1 MTTAMSANTP
11 AGGHPTPD
19 DLLTADTVVGY
30 LADRSVLD
38 RVEARVEVL
47 GGGVSNVVLSVDGG
61 SGPLVVKQSLP
72 RLRVVDDWYAPRD
85 RIITEA
91 QALRLAGRLVP
102 GSVPRVIDSDPTRHT
117 LTLERAPTGWRNWK
131 TRLLDGDVDVSV
143 ARRLGS
149 HLASWHTA
157 TAGGR
162 GLSARMHDTE
172 PFEMLRTDPYYR
184 TVAHRTPEL
193 AGQIQD
199 LIDQMHGRRQCLVHG
214 DFSPK
219 NVLVGPAATTWV
231 IDFEVA
237 HFGDPHFDLG
247 FLISHLLMKSVHRPE
262 LSGSY
267 DRCITAF
274 AGGYETQGS
283 ADSAPGLS
291 WEHAL
296 RHVGCLLLARVR
308 GKSPAEYLTPE
319 EADRVWMLG
328 LNLLTATPDQLS
340 ALPHRRDEVL

>member
-30 LADRSVLD
+30 LAIRSVLD
-38 RVEARVEVL
+38 RGEATVQVL
-47 GGGVSNVVLSVDGG
+47 GGGVSNVVLAVHGS

-72 RLRVVDDWYAPRD
+72 RLRVVDDWFAPQD

-91 QALRLAGRLVP
+91 EALRLAARLVP
-102 GSVPRVIDSDPTRHT
+102 DSVPHVIDSDPVRHT
-117 LTLERAPTGWRNWK
+117 LTLERAPTGWRDWK
-131 TRLLDGDVDVSV
+131 TRLLEGDVDACV
-143 ARRLGS
+143 ASRLGS
-149 HLASWHTA
+149 CLASWHAA
-157 TAGGR
+157 TTGGQ

-172 PFEMLRTDPYYR
+172 AFEMLRTDPYYR
-184 TVAHRTPEL
+184 TVARRTPEL
-193 AGQIQD
+193 SGQIQE
-199 LIDQMHGRRQCLVHG
+199 LIDQMHGRRQCMVHG

-219 NVLVGPAATTWV
+219 NVLVGPAAATWV

-237 HFGDPHFDLG
+237 HHGDPHFDLA
-247 FLISHLLMKSVHRPE
+247 FLISHLLLKSVHRPE
-262 LSGSY
+262 LARDY
-267 DRCITAF
+267 DRCVTAF
-274 AGGYETQGS
+274 TTSYTEQSRT
-283 ADSAPGLS
+283 DSAPSLS

-319 EADRVWMLG
+319 QADRVWVLG
-328 LNLLTATPDQLS
+328 RSLLTEPPAELS
-340 ALPHRRDEVL
+340 VLAQRRDEVL